1 MKKTFYLLV
10 CLCIFTGVIA
20 QEAADKKVQAGIML
34 GAGMNFQKMGT
45 KNIDKNG
52 IGADLT
58 IGANVNFAFNE
69 NIGLSTGAEFDF
81 NSIKYKSATESPLYY
96 NYNDTEIRKQ
106 EDVTSGDALFQVDE
120 RKQSQIYL
128 TIPTMLIFRTKFI
141 GYFRY
146 FGKFGLRNSFLL
158 SSKSADTGF
167 DYETGNL
174 LDGGVQATNKNMKS
188 PGDVF
193 FFKTAVGIAGGAE
206 WNFTGSTSLMA
217 EIGFYYGVTPLHFTT
232 NEENMTLFTS
242 GVNNGSGNDIYI
254 ANKATQSQ
262 LMFKVAIL
270 F

>member
-1 MKKTFYLLV
+1 MKKTYYLLV
-10 CLCIFTGVIA
+10 ALCFSTSLMA
-20 QEAADKKVQAGIML
+20 QEAADKKVQAGLML
-34 GAGMNFQKMGT
+34 GAGMNFQTMKT
-45 KNIDKNG
+45 KNMATNG
-52 IGADLT
+52 LGADWT
-58 IGANVNFAFNE
+58 IGANVNFSFNE

-81 NSIKYKSATESPLYY
+81 NSLNYKPATESPTYY
-96 NYNDTEIRKQ
+96 YYLDTDIHKQ
-106 EDVTSGDALFQVDE
+106 KDQAAGDALFQMEE

-158 SSKSADTGF
+158 TSKIKDTGF
-167 DYETGNL
+167 DFETGNV
-174 LDGGVQATNKNMKS
+174 LDGGVAATNENMKS
-188 PGDVF
+188 SGDVF
-193 FFKTAVGIAGGAE
+193 FFKTAVGISGGAE

-217 EIGFYYGVTPLHFTT
+217 ELGFYYGVTPLHLTT

-242 GVNNGSGNDIYI
+242 GANNGSGNDIYF
-254 ANKATQSQ
+254 ANKATQAQ